1 MDLLILQ
8 EITMAFPPTVLARL
22 REPSTWAA
30 LAASVAIFT
39 GHDPTTTVSTTM
51 QVVGGLA
58 SLAGVFLS
66 ENNNTPRSP

>member
-1 MDLLILQ
+1 
-8 EITMAFPPTVLARL
+8 MALTASTVLQRF

-39 GHDPTTTVSTTM
+39 GHDPTATVNTTL

-58 SLAGVFLS
+58 SLAGVLLS
-66 ENNNTPRSP
+66 ENNTSPRSQ